1 MGIALLIHTTDIYR
15 KEKVVGKG
23 LTSNFVK
30 KYEGVKCLVVPAQVG
45 DTLNQNTT
53 IGKDYNVFFDTDM
66 DVKQGDKLT
75 TSTGLTLLVNGVA
88 NYDDVPEVAHIETTC
103 STQGD

>member
-1 MGIALLIHTTDIYR
+1 MSIALLIHTADLYR
-15 KEKVVGKG
+15 KEKVEGKG

-53 IGKDYNVFFDTDM
+53 IGKDYNVYFDADT
-66 DVKQGDKLT
+66 DVKQGDKLN
-75 TSTGLTLLVNGVA
+75 TSTGLALLVNGVA
-88 NYDDVPEVAHIETTC
+88 NYNDVPDVEHIETTC